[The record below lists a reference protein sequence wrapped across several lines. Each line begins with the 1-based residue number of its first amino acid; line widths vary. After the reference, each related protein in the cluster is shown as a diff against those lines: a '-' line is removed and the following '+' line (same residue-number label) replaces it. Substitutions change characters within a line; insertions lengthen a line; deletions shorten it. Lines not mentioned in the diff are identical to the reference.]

1 MKLLGMA
8 ISTPYLRQLLALKYD
23 WIETT
28 LHEYA
33 KQNGY
38 SHLTPALTRLFG
50 HIRKK
55 PVSISDLARK
65 MMISRQ
71 AVHKLL
77 IEAKDMGYIELIDDA
92 QDKRIKLVKFTS
104 AGLEM
109 AKTAIGDLEKIETK
123 LIDVLGPEDFQH
135 LKRILSKD
143 WNSECNITKI

>member
-1 MKLLGMA
+1 MA
-8 ISTPYLRQLLALKYD
+8 ISAPYLRQLLALRYD

-38 SHLTPALTRLFG
+38 GHLSPALTRLFG

-77 IEAKDMGYIELIDDA
+77 IEAKEMGYVELLDDDH
-92 QDKRIKLVKFTS
+92 DKRIKLVQFTQ

-109 AKTAIGDLEKIETK
+109 AQTGIGDLVTIEKNLIE
-123 LIDVLGPEDFQH
+123 VLGKEDFQH

-143 WNSECNITKI
+143 WNH